1 MGQFQHNGFLL
12 ADLVT
17 RMEVAR
23 AFIDQYAIAHVG
35 AELTPIDAADAKWW
49 SSQVQNDAIV
59 HCVQVQVG
67 RAI

>member
-1 MGQFQHNGFLL
+1 MPL

-17 RMEVAR
+17 RIEVAR

-35 AELTPIDAADAKWW
+35 AELTPIDAANANAE
-49 SSQVQNDAIV
+49 SCFSQVQNDVIA
-59 HCVQVQVG
+59 HCVEVRGG